1 MKNPFKDLVIANKN
15 PFGVYFY
22 DTYGNRTA
30 NLTITS
36 KQLLQIEKI
45 LNQQTHN

>member
-1 MKNPFKDLVIANKN
+1 MKNPFKDLVIANRN

>member
-1 MKNPFKDLVIANKN
+1 MKSPFKDLVISNKN

-30 NLTITS
+30 NLTISS
-36 KQLLQIEKI
+36 KQLLKIEKI
-45 LNQQTHN
+45 LNE

>member
-45 LNQQTHN
+45 LNQQ